1 MTMLY
6 FACWLQQ
13 VQTSIKKLPRRGD
26 SLKDFPRYF
35 AFGAKFCLIRA
46 CVPCRSQAGALSCG
60 SFAERSQSHE
70 GMQVVFFLGTKGT
83 RDDL

>member
-13 VQTSIKKLPRRGD
+13 GCK
-26 SLKDFPRYF
+26 
-35 AFGAKFCLIRA
+35 
-46 CVPCRSQAGALSCG
+46 AGAPSCG

-70 GMQVVFFLGTKGT
+70 GIQVFFLGPRALGPFSGSQEKSLYKRLLVTPCT
-83 RDDL
+83 RL